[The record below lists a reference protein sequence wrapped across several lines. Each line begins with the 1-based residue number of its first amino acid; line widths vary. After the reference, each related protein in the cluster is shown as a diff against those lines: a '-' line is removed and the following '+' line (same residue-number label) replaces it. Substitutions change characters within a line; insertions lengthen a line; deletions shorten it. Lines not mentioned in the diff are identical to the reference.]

1 MYFQILNQLQNSYS
15 SFLLKLND
23 FYMKKYSLLNS
34 YQVHGVA
41 VTLTHFLMRVL
52 LFTLALAEIVST
64 MGAAHFT
71 LVMLMLYSKTCI
83 NHLKFYRQPKVQEPK
98 VQKPV
103 DQRFRSETQKQ
114 LSNKEVNK
122 LIGLSDLDMYVVL
135 MVQFRLVRGYVDTST
150 AFIMGSG
157 FAMLITLNYVVIMLF
172 GKIPLPLYLVILL
185 LAILCP
191 WFVICELLRRE
202 RVMRIR

>member
-1 MYFQILNQLQNSYS
+1 
-15 SFLLKLND
+15 
-23 FYMKKYSLLNS
+23 
-34 YQVHGVA
+34 
-41 VTLTHFLMRVL
+41 MRVL

-191 WFVICELLRRE
+191 WEKNAVGEEESGIAASSWFLGGALHSHKTRNFLHLFGYGA
-202 RVMRIR
+202 